1 VVNARVSRGASTLEL
16 AANGFRFRADLAG
29 DSGAPLVLLL
39 HGFPQTKYTWRHQL
53 PALAA
58 AGFRALAPDQRGYSP
73 GARPQGVAH
82 YGVDALLADAL
93 ALAKEQGAECFH
105 LVGHDWG
112 GQLAWLL
119 AARHPER
126 VRTLTVLSRPH
137 PAAFARALASDPAQ
151 SERSKHHRAFQDPNT
166 AALLIEDGARRLRGM
181 LRDHGVPER
190 DADAYVAAL
199 SSHAAM
205 DATLNWYRAAFQGH
219 SALAAGDT
227 PAVRVP
233 TLFLWGDADRT
244 VGRVAAEATRD
255 FVAAPYRF
263 VELPGVGHFITDQAA
278 ERVTQELLAHLA
290 ANAPGLAKRG
300 QTPIRH

>member
-1 VVNARVSRGASTLEL
+1 MTARAADGARTLEI
-16 AANGFRFRADLAG
+16 AANGFRFRADVAG
-29 DSGAPLVLLL
+29 AAGAPLVLLL

-73 GARPQGVAH
+73 GARPRGVTH

-93 ALAKEQGAECFH
+93 ALAAEQGAERFH

-126 VRTLTVLSRPH
+126 VRTLSVLSRPH

-151 SERSKHHRAFQDPNT
+151 RERSKHHRAFQDPST
-166 AALLIEDGARRLRGM
+166 AALLLEDGARRLRGM
-181 LRDHGVPER
+181 LLDHGVPER
-190 DADAYVAAL
+190 DAEAYIAPLATND
-199 SSHAAM
+199 AM
-205 DATLNWYRAAFQGH
+205 DAALNWYRAAFQGGA
-219 SALAAGDT
+219 STLAASDT

-233 TLFLWGDADRT
+233 TLLVWGDADRT
-244 VGRVAAEATRD
+244 VGRAAAEATRE
-255 FVAAPYRF
+255 FVSAAYRF
-263 VELPGVGHFITDQAA
+263 VELAGVGHFITDQAA
-278 ERVTQELLAHLA
+278 ARVTEEILAHLA
-290 ANAPGLAKRG
+290 AHASA
-300 QTPIRH
+300 

>member
-1 VVNARVSRGASTLEL
+1 MAPASRGASTIEI
-16 AANGFRFRADLAG
+16 AANGFRFRADVAG
-29 DSGAPLVLLL
+29 EAGAPLVLLL

-73 GARPQGVAH
+73 AARPQGAAH

-93 ALAKEQGAECFH
+93 ALATEHGAERFH

-126 VRTLTVLSRPH
+126 VHTLSVLSRPH
-137 PAAFARALASDPAQ
+137 PAAFARALASDPQQ

-166 AALLIEDGARRLRGM
+166 ATLLIEDGARRLRGM
-181 LRDHGVPER
+181 LLVHGVPER
-190 DADAYVAAL
+190 DAEAYIAAL
-199 SSHAAM
+199 STHAAM
-205 DATLNWYRAAFQGH
+205 DAALNWYRAAFQGA
-219 SALAAGDT
+219 SALATSDT
-227 PAVRVP
+227 PSVRVP
-233 TLFLWGDADRT
+233 TLFVWGDADRT
-244 VGRVAAEATRD
+244 VGRAAAEATRD
-255 FVAAPYRF
+255 FVVARYRF
-263 VELPGVGHFITDQAA
+263 VELPGVGHFLTDQAA

-290 ANAPGLAKRG
+290 AHASD
-300 QTPIRH
+300 